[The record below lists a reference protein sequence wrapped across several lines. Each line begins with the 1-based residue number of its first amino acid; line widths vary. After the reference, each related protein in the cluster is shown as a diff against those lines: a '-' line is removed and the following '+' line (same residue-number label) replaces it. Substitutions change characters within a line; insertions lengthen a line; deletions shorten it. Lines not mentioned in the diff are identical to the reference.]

1 VDSPRPCLSADEI
14 VRLVNGAAAGDH
26 DELAS
31 HVDSCEACRRSV
43 AATIRAGRRDPAG
56 EPDAPASQAGITTV
70 SVAGLTSLAQ
80 RNASVPLAESTGYTR
95 ATLRDE
101 EIQTARTMIRMG
113 RVVGLAAIA
122 PLPFLGGSLAVQL
135 VFATAVVVAIA
146 VGLVLERQFRNPD
159 RYSETAMLALASLVV
174 LAGLAGMLYYGIF
187 SAAQLFPVLTIYVFS
202 RRERFGNTLVIYG
215 MTAVG
220 QTALAAIV
228 IGGLVADPG
237 LFEPIAPRAF
247 LLVGHV
253 LIQIGDLAAFMV
265 GRHSRDATRAAID
278 NMQHAMVLAA
288 KREVLLQEAR
298 EELERA
304 IQIGGAGRY
313 TDHTFGSYRLGNV
326 LGRGGMGEVYE
337 AFHVETDE
345 PAAVKLL
352 APRELANPHSVERF
366 VREVRAVSALRS
378 RHVVRVLEASGERDP
393 IPYLVME
400 RLFGETLAQVLR
412 GAALTPDEL
421 VEMLAQVGTAIEEA
435 WEHGIIHRDLK
446 PHNVFRAEQAGG
458 RIWKVLDFGVAAL
471 SDHTGTL
478 TQGHVIGTPAYMA
491 PEQARGER
499 VDHRADVYALAAIAY
514 RCLTGRPVC
523 AGGDL
528 RASLYQVVH
537 ATPTRP
543 SALADLHP
551 DVDAVLAIGLAKAP
565 DDRWSRVAELR
576 DALARAFE
584 GQLDP
589 RLRERAAEL
598 VTRHPWGSVR
608 G

>member
-1 VDSPRPCLSADEI
+1 MV
-14 VRLVNGAAAGDH
+14 
-26 DELAS
+26 
-31 HVDSCEACRRSV
+31 
-43 AATIRAGRRDPAG
+43 RAGRQAPV
-56 EPDAPASQAGITTV
+56 DATSTV

-80 RNASVPLAESTGYTR
+80 RNAGVPVAESTGYTR

-122 PLPFLGGSLAVQL
+122 PLPLLGGSLAVQI
-135 VFATAVVVAIA
+135 VFATTVVIAIA

-159 RYSETAMLALASLVV
+159 RYSENAMLALASLVV

-202 RRERFGNTLVIYG
+202 RRERYSNTLVIYG
-215 MTAVG
+215 MTAIG
-220 QTALAAIV
+220 QVVLATIV
-228 IGGLVADPG
+228 IGGVVADPG
-237 LFEPIAPRAF
+237 LFEPVAPRAF

-313 TDHTFGSYRLGNV
+313 SDHTFGSYRLGNV

-337 AFHVETDE
+337 AFHVETNE

-352 APRELANPHSVERF
+352 APRELANPRSVERF

-412 GAALTPDEL
+412 GPALAPDQL

-446 PHNVFRAEQAGG
+446 PHNVFRADQPGG

-514 RCLTGRPVC
+514 RWLTGRPVC

-537 ATPTRP
+537 ATPARP

-551 DVDAVLAIGLAKAP
+551 DVDAVIAIGLAKAP

-589 RLRERAAEL
+589 RIRERAAEL

-608 G
+608 D